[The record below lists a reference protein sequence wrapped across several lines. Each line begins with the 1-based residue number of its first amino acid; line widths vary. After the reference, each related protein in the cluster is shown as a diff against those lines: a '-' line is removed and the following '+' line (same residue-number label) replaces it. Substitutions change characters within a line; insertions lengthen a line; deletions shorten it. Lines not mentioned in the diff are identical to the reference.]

1 MASSE
6 QTSPNNVTNRH
17 AHRQWLV
24 TWLAIPSIWLGVWIL
39 ATVLSAWD
47 VANGNSPEV
56 ASLGWMPTLIAS
68 VTTSL
73 YLSNRRSLQEPVA
86 CFELKVAAFS
96 VAVLF
101 ASTQFFLGGWLNA
114 LVAAFILGAGEVQRV
129 LIQSSLATPKQ
140 MPVPAATST
149 SESPAVADN
158 HPTNDRPT
166 IDHPTISRPT
176 IAPSAMLQPTILQ
189 PAVDPASP
197 PLNTEADEI
206 ELDEDSEGTD
216 GNWVQQMTRTNC
228 EPPAENAET
237 NGLVRWER
245 VEWFYRHS
253 WRSRELQV
261 DLHLVYQ
268 PAFAQ
273 KPILTSEVVEGT
285 GQVSIGDS
293 LAHGTR
299 VQLKRLSAE
308 NADEFAVIWVA
319 AVGPVDY

>member
-1 MASSE
+1 
-6 QTSPNNVTNRH
+6 
-17 AHRQWLV
+17 LV
-24 TWLAIPSIWLGVWIL
+24 TWLVIPSIWLGVWIL
-39 ATVLSAWD
+39 ATALLAWD
-47 VANGNSPEV
+47 VTNGNSPEV

-68 VTTSL
+68 VATSL

-86 CFELKVAAFS
+86 CFEFNVAAVS

-129 LIQSSLATPKQ
+129 LIRSSLATPKQ
-140 MPVPAATST
+140 VPVPAATPT
-149 SESPAVADN
+149 IASPAVADN

-189 PAVDPASP
+189 PAFDLASP
-197 PLNTEADEI
+197 PVNAEADEI

-228 EPPAENAET
+228 EPPADDAET

-253 WRSRELQV
+253 WKSSELQV

-273 KPILTSEVVEGT
+273 KPTLNAEVVEGS

-319 AVGPVDY
+319 AVGPVAY